1 MESGFPYDIFFVL
14 LNHDF
19 LTVYDIQALLQ
30 AAETN
35 ALQVVDSRLNVE
47 R

>member
-1 MESGFPYDIFFVL
+1 MESGFLYDMFFVL

-30 AAETN
+30 AAEAN

>member
-1 MESGFPYDIFFVL
+1 MESGFLYDIFFVL

-35 ALQVVDSRLNVE
+35 ALQVVDRIINCEL
-47 R
+47 

>member
-14 LNHDF
+14 LNHDL
-19 LTVYDIQALLQ
+19 LTVDDVQALLQ

-35 ALQVVDSRLNVE
+35 ALQVVDRIINCEL
-47 R
+47 